1 MELYSK
7 LVQTPEEIGREER
20 VQSRRVRYGY
30 CYLSMP
36 QHLLASSLTGYLS
49 PDWFVVHAHFYQVH
63 TILLFFPC
71 LFTSWY
77 L

>member
-1 MELYSK
+1 
-7 LVQTPEEIGREER
+7 
-20 VQSRRVRYGY
+20 
-30 CYLSMP
+30 MP